1 VTGVLRVP
9 RRAALAAIALLVAA
23 ASLTSFAES
32 YRWLWLW
39 AQHHG
44 LHGVWAVAWP
54 LQIDTFIG
62 VGELA
67 LFVAL
72 ADSWP
77 ARSRVA
83 AWGVTVLG
91 LAVSVAG
98 NVGHVAGH
106 DLASRATAAV
116 PPLAAAAA
124 LAVGLGVLKRVVG
137 AHVTESLSVTSAS
150 VEETIFSTP
159 APAALANG
167 HAAPAGDLRP
177 PSGSPPS
184 WRPGPSRASARSAE
198 RCTSA
203 SRRHRRCTRT
213 WPRSPVPVTRL
224 APGRPGRNPPGARFL
239 PSRQEETSMTDQH
252 AERDPNA
259 EVAIPEPPELLAVP
273 ADTSYE
279 IELDE
284 RPERPAAPVYADISP
299 PEGAR
304 LPVIPAHLQTLEGL
318 KAAGRRHAGR
328 QAHRAAYHGVRAP
341 KYLAVALWWAVVGVF
356 RIIGRQIHWWWHLE
370 AHSLRSQA

>member
-1 VTGVLRVP
+1 MTGILRVP
-9 RRAALAAIALLVAA
+9 RRAALAAIAVLVAA

-32 YRWLWLW
+32 YRGLWLW

-106 DLASRATAAV
+106 SLTSRGTAAV

-124 LAVGLGVLKRVVG
+124 LAVGLGVLKRVV
-137 AHVTESLSVTSAS
+137 AAR
-150 VEETIFSTP
+150 TP
-159 APAALANG
+159 DVPGELAALNG
-167 HAAPAGDLRP
+167 HAAQAAGLF
-177 PSGSPPS
+177 
-184 WRPGPSRASARSAE
+184 A
-198 RCTSA
+198 
-203 SRRHRRCTRT
+203 
-213 WPRSPVPVTRL
+213 
-224 APGRPGRNPPGARFL
+224 
-239 PSRQEETSMTDQH
+239 
-252 AERDPNA
+252 
-259 EVAIPEPPELLAVP
+259 
-273 ADTSYE
+273 
-279 IELDE
+279 
-284 RPERPAAPVYADISP
+284 ADI
-299 PEGAR
+299 E
-304 LPVIPAHLQTLEGL
+304 
-318 KAAGRRHAGR
+318 AGRVPGIRAIRSGLHVGQDKATEV
-328 QAHRAAYHGVRAP
+328 QA
-341 KYLAVALWWAVVGVF
+341 YLRTLT
-356 RIIGRQIHWWWHLE
+356 
-370 AHSLRSQA
+370 